1 MTSSSRSSGWERP
14 RWTSWKWHV
23 VVGDHVAVGDELVQ
37 VESEKITITTA
48 LEAAAAGVVVE
59 LLARPGDTVDVGSS
73 ICRIDPGR

>member
-1 MTSSSRSSGWERP
+1 M
-14 RWTSWKWHV
+14 
-23 VVGDHVAVGDELVQ
+23 AVGDELVQ

-48 LEAAAAGVVVE
+48 LEADAPRVVVE

>member
-1 MTSSSRSSGWERP
+1 M
-14 RWTSWKWHV
+14 
-23 VVGDHVAVGDELVQ
+23 AVGDELVQ

-59 LLARPGDTVDVGSS
+59 LLARTADTVDVGSS